1 MSPAKKTPAKEDVLM
16 KKEDVGLQMD
26 LTMDSVD
33 GGDVEVEVVLREES
47 KISRLRLV
55 GRLDSFLKDGNPL
68 MSFDMN
74 EFEGTDLE
82 DDVESV
88 KVCLENV
95 ENLGNTNINY
105 FIFKLNREESEAEDI
120 SDTKVE

>member
-1 MSPAKKTPAKEDVLM
+1 MSPAKKTEVHPVEEDVVL
-16 KKEDVGLQMD
+16 KKEDDGLQMD

-47 KISRLRLV
+47 KISRARLV

-74 EFEGTDLE
+74 EFEEQTLRMM
-82 DDVESV
+82 
-88 KVCLENV
+88 L
-95 ENLGNTNINY
+95 
-105 FIFKLNREESEAEDI
+105 RM
-120 SDTKVE
+120 